1 MWRVRIAAAAAW
13 LFVAVVLGAC
23 VDWTARVTP
32 GGVLA
37 VVLGVG
43 CLWEAAG
50 ALAGR
55 YDR

>member
-1 MWRVRIAAAAAW
+1 MWPGRIMLAAVW
-13 LFVAVVLGAC
+13 IGLVVLLGAC

-37 VVLGVG
+37 VIFGVC